1 MSIVERLSNLTIKED
16 GFLFDSTTGD
26 TYVANPT
33 ALTMLRW
40 MQDGCDEYQV
50 AEEAVRRFDAGESE
64 IRRDVAD
71 LMARL
76 RSWQLL

>member
-1 MSIVERLSNLTIKED
+1 MSIAERLTHLTIKDD

-40 MQDGCDEYQV
+40 IQDGCDEAQV
-50 AEEAVRRFDAGESE
+50 TEEAIRRFDAGESE

>member
-1 MSIVERLSNLTIKED
+1 MSIAERLSNLTIKND

-40 MQDGCDEYQV
+40 IQDGSDEHQV
-50 AEEAVRRFDAGESE
+50 TEEAVRRFDAGEHE

-71 LMARL
+71 LMSRL